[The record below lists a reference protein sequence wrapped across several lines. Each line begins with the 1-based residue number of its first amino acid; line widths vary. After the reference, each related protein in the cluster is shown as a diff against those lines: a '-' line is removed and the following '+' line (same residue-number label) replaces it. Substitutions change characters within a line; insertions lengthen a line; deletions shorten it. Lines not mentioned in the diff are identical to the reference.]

1 MSGVRVGWYL
11 DIVWVE
17 SLVHDMTWRIPKS
30 LTLSI
35 WAHSIFHFSSH
46 FGRGLAE
53 IVFTILLLAD
63 FLSFA
68 FSLSSTYLIESCSIS
83 PSQSPFLSSSTPLS
97 LYLPLFRFVSYYT
110 LWWITSFFLIFYLFT
125 DYRELW
131 ITVMN

>member
-1 MSGVRVGWYL
+1 MADTQVV
-11 DIVWVE
+11 D
-17 SLVHDMTWRIPKS
+17 LVHLGS
-30 LTLSI
+30 
-35 WAHSIFHFSSH
+35 FHFPFSSH

-68 FSLSSTYLIESCSIS
+68 FSLSSTYRVMLDLSI
-83 PSQSPFLSSSTPLS
+83 PIT
-97 LYLPLFRFVSYYT
+97 LPLLFHTS
-110 LWWITSFFLIFYLFT
+110 LPLPTSFPFCVLLFYSLVDHVVFSYFYLFT